1 MSESLKPISGS
12 PALSLLKASGTG
24 EFVSFFSKIER
35 STQVALDGW
44 GHDFHNANVSIFN
57 DDAEENTQEQDA
69 SSYHPCRRFA
79 SFLVLVL
86 SFIKAFNGRNP
97 NDNCGNIG
105 ESCFEEI
112 AEKIS
117 AMETAELLPIS
128 GPSFK
133 KEGYRDSGSKDVS
146 FGRENQINV

>member
-1 MSESLKPISGS
+1 MSESFKSIAGS
-12 PALSLLKASGTG
+12 PALSLLKASAQEYLSHSSPKSCDPPKLLLTAGGT
-24 EFVSFFSKIER
+24 I
-35 STQVALDGW
+35 
-44 GHDFHNANVSIFN
+44 FHNSNVSIFN
-57 DDAEENTQEQDA
+57 DDAEENTQKQDA
-69 SSYHPCRRFA
+69 SSYHPSRRFA
-79 SFLVLVL
+79 SFLVPVL

-97 NDNCGNIG
+97 KDSCGNIG

-112 AEKIS
+112 SEKKS

-128 GPSFK
+128 GPLFK